1 MINELLKNI
10 RELIEELE
18 KLEIDDIENSINET
32 LDLLKKSCNAR
43 EYKLAFET
51 FSWIKQIAIE
61 NKKALHSQANELQG

>member
-1 MINELLKNI
+1 MTNELLKDI

-32 LDLLKKSCNAR
+32 LDLLKKSYNAR

-51 FSWIKQIAIE
+51 LSWIKEIAIE